1 MSWFLP
7 SQSQSIHLHFFRS
20 SHFFLTFFLPSKSEW
35 VTSSGPGNFG
45 AKKSKDGSG
54 QEKHNDTH
62 KNGFLVD
69 CDYICCECQEIMNQI
84 PPPPQRINLYGH
96 KQNKRVLH
104 FSVCFPSC
112 TCQIHWSRILSSH
125 SLNSHLQFT
134 FTELTS
140 WVHIH
145 WTHISSSHSLK
156 THLEFT
162 FTEDTSRV
170 HVHWTHILSS
180 RSLNSHLEFTFTE
193 LTSWVHIHW
202 THIMSSHCN
211 VAAAFPPQFHS
222 PPQFHLNQAAI
233 LHKSHWFHICYA
245 ILVHE
250 NLIQYILKTD
260 ISPGWPSHFC
270 WFARGYNVS
279 AVTRVLSLNQKEI
292 CFKTGFNLAVST
304 KTPTV
309 EIAEWGAHWSGTRDS
324 FCGTECYLC

>member
-1 MSWFLP
+1 MVSWWIVTIFAVNVKKLW
-7 SQSQSIHLHFFRS
+7 I
-20 SHFFLTFFLPSKSEW
+20 KS
-35 VTSSGPGNFG
+35 
-45 AKKSKDGSG
+45 
-54 QEKHNDTH
+54 
-62 KNGFLVD
+62 
-69 CDYICCECQEIMNQI
+69 
-84 PPPPQRINLYGH
+84 PPPKGLICMDIN
-96 KQNKRVLH
+96 KTSECCI
-104 FSVCFPSC
+104 SVCVF
-112 TCQIHWSRILSSH
+112 H
-125 SLNSHLQFT
+125 
-134 FTELTS
+134 
-140 WVHIH
+140 
-145 WTHISSSHSLK
+145 
-156 THLEFT
+156 
-162 FTEDTSRV
+162 
-170 HVHWTHILSS
+170 HVHARFI
-180 RSLNSHLEFTFTE
+180 EVA
-193 LTSWVHIHW
+193 SWVHIHW